1 MNFLK
6 GLAAAAA
13 LAVIVIAFRDVERGR
28 WLAPA
33 LPGDDVL
40 EDDDTEPVLGYD
52 GMDVDTLLEW
62 LAEARLDGETLARMH
77 AYEESHHGREAVLD
91 AIEDALG

>member
-13 LAVIVIAFRDVERGR
+13 VAVIVIAFRDAERGR
-28 WLAPA
+28 WLSPA
-33 LPGDDVL
+33 LPGEDAL

-52 GMDVDTLLEW
+52 GMDVDTLRDW
-62 LAEARLDGETLARMH
+62 LADARLDQATLLRMR
-77 AYEESHHGREAVLD
+77 AYEESHYGREAVLE